1 MPNAPKPSVST
12 PHRAARSTGWTPT
25 VSTSPSAHCRG
36 GLGSRDPS
44 SLPRRG
50 VGRDR
55 ALPAAAPRLSSS
67 GPRGVR
73 QARPSSL
80 FQRGARQGSRLFP
93 GPVALLFKQ
102 LPRGSRQPRSL
113 FPHWEGCGQGPSS
126 SRGSASFA
134 TSRTGPLLPPSGQS
148 TRHCQMACRRVHAS
162 GHASASRV
170 SSWPSVG
177 DSRGHSHRLQ
187 RAVSWDSRTLAGAR
201 TSTSHNPAGLSSTV
215 LQKHGVRGMPPAWP

>member
-1 MPNAPKPSVST
+1 MWSPHTEVLQALFPPQSGGGRLWRHEGFFAVRPGAPLNLSYAECPKALSVN
-12 PHRAARSTGWTPT
+12 PPPGGEEHRVTPT

-93 GPVALLFKQ
+93 GPIALFCRQ
-102 LPRGSRQPRSL
+102 LPRGSRQLIVNLNFRIL
-113 FPHWEGCGQGPSS
+113 NLKFGILN
-126 SRGSASFA
+126 F
-134 TSRTGPLLPPSGQS
+134 
-148 TRHCQMACRRVHAS
+148 
-162 GHASASRV
+162 
-170 SSWPSVG
+170 
-177 DSRGHSHRLQ
+177 
-187 RAVSWDSRTLAGAR
+187 
-201 TSTSHNPAGLSSTV
+201 
-215 LQKHGVRGMPPAWP
+215 

>member
-1 MPNAPKPSVST
+1 MPNAQKPSVST

-80 FQRGARQGSRLFP
+80 FRRGARQGSRLFP
-93 GPVALLFKQ
+93 GPVALLFRQ

-113 FPHWEGCGQGPSS
+113 FPPSEGCGQGPGS
-126 SRGSASFA
+126 SRGSASA
-134 TSRTGPLLPPSGQS
+134 LLLGSPGGS
-148 TRHCQMACRRVHAS
+148 
-162 GHASASRV
+162 
-170 SSWPSVG
+170 
-177 DSRGHSHRLQ
+177 
-187 RAVSWDSRTLAGAR
+187 AGA
-201 TSTSHNPAGLSSTV
+201 SLFPLPEGGSSGIAP
-215 LQKHGVRGMPPAWP
+215 LPGARRSAL

>member
-55 ALPAAAPRLSSS
+55 ALPAAAPRLSYS

-93 GPVALLFKQ
+93 GPVALLFRQ

-113 FPHWEGCGQGPSS
+113 FPHSEGCGQDRALPE
-126 SRGSASFA
+126 AA
-134 TSRTGPLLPPSGQS
+134 PPLHLPGQALCFLLRQLPQIGLKS
-148 TRHCQMACRRVHAS
+148 IVLRH
-162 GHASASRV
+162 
-170 SSWPSVG
+170 
-177 DSRGHSHRLQ
+177 
-187 RAVSWDSRTLAGAR
+187 GAEV
-201 TSTSHNPAGLSSTV
+201 TPV
-215 LQKHGVRGMPPAWP
+215 